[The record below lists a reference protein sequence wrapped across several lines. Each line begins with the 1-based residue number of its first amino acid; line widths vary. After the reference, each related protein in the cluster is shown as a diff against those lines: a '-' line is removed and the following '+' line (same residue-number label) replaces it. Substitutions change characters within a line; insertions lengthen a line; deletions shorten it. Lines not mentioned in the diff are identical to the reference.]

1 MAKIT
6 NNHAMHNDYIYF
18 ICFFIPYSKKTHKK
32 QLTIPISLTNHFL
45 SHIKGLIDLNSPQW
59 GRICRPW
66 SVPSR
71 AQGHC
76 QSESGSDQRHTCPSR
91 CGALRTARAIS
102 CRGRTHRNDLKDP
115 TKWVMHPMERKINK
129 NAVALSSINKD

>member
-1 MAKIT
+1 MDKIT
-6 NNHAMHNDYIYF
+6 NNHMQCTTITF
-18 ICFFIPYSKKTHKK
+18 ILYASLFHIVKTHKK
-32 QLTIPISLTNHFL
+32 QLTIPISLTNHLL

-59 GRICRPW
+59 GRTCRPW

-76 QSESGSDQRHTCPSR
+76 QSENGSDQRHTCPSR

-102 CRGRTHRNDLKDP
+102 CRGRTHRNGLKDP